1 MSLTLSGWRKSARAG
16 GTKDVYEALQ
26 VHSEETIHTTKH
38 GKHEHCFFIIPFF
51 SLRISL
57 GDLNAS
63 TPPRGLNRGRRA
75 RTGGRRAGE
84 PMPAR
89 NLPLPP
95 SPFPSVRGPFPP
107 ARPQTPG
114 RKEEVGGREGRRRRK
129 GTWDKKEQGGGGKN
143 TEGGKGRGGG
153 GNVVLSF
160 LFLRLRHLRQLL
172 CKQARLF
179 AMLTY
184 GLTVHAVLRRR
195 LLKCV

>member
-38 GKHEHCFFIIPFF
+38 GKHEHYFFIIPFLP
-51 SLRISL
+51 LRISL

-89 NLPLPP
+89 NLPLPLLP
-95 SPFPSVRGPFPP
+95 YVVLFRRLALRRQAGKGRWEGGGEKGPGT
-107 ARPQTPG
+107 R
-114 RKEEVGGREGRRRRK
+114 RSKEEEERIRK
-129 GTWDKKEQGGGGKN
+129 
-143 TEGGKGRGGG
+143 GGKGRGGG

-195 LLKCV
+195 LLKCM